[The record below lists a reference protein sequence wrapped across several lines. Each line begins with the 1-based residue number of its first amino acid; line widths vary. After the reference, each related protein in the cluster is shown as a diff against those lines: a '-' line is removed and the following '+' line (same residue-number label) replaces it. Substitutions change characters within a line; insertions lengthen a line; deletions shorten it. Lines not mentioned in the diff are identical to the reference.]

1 MAISHEEPHLN
12 RSEKQSVIGRVR
24 SERVDLARV
33 LKKHIG
39 IRRIVEEL
47 YPDSAHFIFELLQNA
62 EDTGSTEVDFVLT
75 NDGLSF
81 EHNGGP
87 FTERDILGI
96 TDVGE
101 GTKFDDVDTIGRF
114 GVGFKAVF
122 AYTESPRIWSP
133 TYSFQIDELV
143 LPSLLDDRS
152 ELNGNTR
159 FEFPF
164 NNPKKPKDVAFRE
177 VEDGLRALAES
188 TLLFLNHLQSVSWK
202 IGDREAGAVL
212 RIAHTE
218 NHIEVLKETNGST
231 TASSHYLRFTKPVE
245 ELLKETQHKV
255 AVAFALE
262 FLPDSKSFDQSLP
275 IAKQMRISPVQGEVA
290 VFFPAEKENSGLRF
304 HLHAPFVPELSR
316 ASIKDTPA
324 NEPLFEQLARLA
336 AISLHEIRDF
346 GLLTAD
352 FLSVL
357 PNKQESIPDRY
368 EAIRKRIIHAMD
380 TEALTPTHDK
390 FHAPAKFLLQAKAS
404 LKSLLS
410 ENDIEYLVDY
420 DDKAPRWAVGSTQ
433 KNNNIDRFID
443 SLAIRNW
450 GMDEFVQMLVDLA
463 SDETRYVLHAPYV
476 VQGPDSEF
484 MAWLSAKP
492 VEWHQQ
498 LYALLFSELA
508 PEGELYQLNDCQIV
522 RLFDGSYSVGSKS
535 FFPDD
540 GDQGDSALPCV
551 AVETYSTGRSKTQQH
566 NSRKF
571 LEEIGVR
578 VVGEAE
584 QVELILQ
591 QRYSYESEI
600 PDNKT
605 YRKDFR
611 RFVALLEKEPTTA
624 NLFNGHFVF
633 KSEDTKCGTP
643 DQWRT
648 PNEFY
653 LDTPYMHSGL
663 SAYYKALDDKAK
675 KFALDEALYKNV
687 GVSLKKIAAFAKAVG
702 AISELPV
709 STCSCYQ
716 NPEWSYLS
724 QVGGERHTSPIDQDY
739 EIKGLADLLKTPT
752 LALSMLVWQ
761 AMAAL
766 PKDGR
771 YLVATYRR
779 NASAGS
785 RQAASSLVHVLRAA
799 AWVPQGENSFVRPA
813 EASRELLPAGFP
825 FDLGQRWLKP
835 VKWGEEIIKRSEQ
848 QRGKETS
855 ARELGFSDLLSLE
868 RARRFAALPL
878 EDQERFL
885 TELER
890 NTDLELP
897 DHSPSNP
904 DRRAARVGEM
914 AAEAPERS
922 TEKRTRSVSVGRDEV
937 KAEAAQYLQQQ
948 YSVEGEVICQVCK
961 KQMPFKLDD
970 GTSYFEKVE
979 FLPELSRR
987 HHQNYL
993 GLCPNHAAMF
1003 KHANG
1008 SKDLMLAM
1016 FSEGRGNE
1024 LEVVLA
1030 QKDATVYFTKTHIAD
1045 LKKIIEIE
1053 ANEGLKFRLIS
1064 H

>member
-1 MAISHEEPHLN
+1 MTHDFLTVLAAKRQKYLD
-12 RSEKQSVIGRVR
+12 G
-24 SERVDLARV
+24 VDANEGDINLD
-33 LKKHIG
+33 IF
-39 IRRIVEEL
+39 EDF
-47 YPDSAHFIFELLQNA
+47 YPDKAHFVFEILQNA
-62 EDTGSTEVDFVLT
+62 EDAEASEVIFELSHEGCLVEHDGKRLFDAADVRSITGIHNSTKKNRPDQI
-75 NDGLSF
+75 GKW
-81 EHNGGP
+81 
-87 FTERDILGI
+87 GI
-96 TDVGE
+96 
-101 GTKFDDVDTIGRF
+101 
-114 GVGFKAVF
+114 GFKSVF
-122 AYTESPRIWSP
+122 VYTVTPEVHSGPYAFKIIRLIKPEPVKSSQSGP
-133 TYSFQIDELV
+133 KI
-143 LPSLLDDRS
+143 
-152 ELNGNTR
+152 TR
-159 FEFPF
+159 FWLPF
-164 NNPKKPKDVAFRE
+164 NHPEKRPDDAFNEVAA
-177 VEDGLRALAES
+177 GLRELSE
-188 TLLFLNHLQSVSWK
+188 TVLLFLSSVQSISWK
-202 IGDREAGAVL
+202 ITASTHGEVL
-212 RIAHTE
+212 RIEHTNE
-218 NHIEVLKETNGST
+218 HIEVLKQENGSV
-231 TASSHYLRFTKPVE
+231 ASSSHFLRFIRPAEGLEKQN
-245 ELLKETQHKV
+245 LGI
-255 AVAFALE
+255 AFNLE
-262 FLPDSKSFDQSLP
+262 PLPNVRTFDS
-275 IAKQMRISPVQGEVA
+275 RISLHKQARVVPTVGQVA
-290 VFFPAEKENSGLRF
+290 VFFPAKRETSGLKF
-304 HLHAPFVPELSR
+304 HVHIPGIPTPDR
-316 ASIKDTPA
+316 ASIKDTPE
-324 NEPLFEQLARLA
+324 NDTFFEQLATLSVEA
-336 AISLHEIRDF
+336 LSSIKELGF
-346 GLLTAD
+346 LTRE
-352 FLSVL
+352 FLEVL
-357 PNKQESIPDRY
+357 PNARDELGNTEDDKRFDQIRNSIVKAFDEQP
-368 EAIRKRIIHAMD
+368 
-380 TEALTPTHDK
+380 LTPTFTK
-390 FHAPAKFLLQAKAS
+390 THAPAKHLYQAKDA
-404 LKSLLS
+404 LKRLVSD
-410 ENDIEYLVDY
+410 EDIEVLIDGRGV
-420 DDKAPRWAVGSTQ
+420 APRWAANTDKEGTR
-433 KNNNIDRFID
+433 IHRFM
-443 SLAIRNW
+443 SGLALLEWRL
-450 GMDEFVQMLVDLA
+450 DDFVERLVDLA
-463 SDETRYVLHAPYV
+463 SEGTRCVSHAPYV

-551 AVETYSTGRSKTQQH
+551 AVETYSTGRNKTQQH
-566 NSRKF
+566 KSRKF

-591 QRYSYESEI
+591 QRYTYESEI

-624 NLFNGHFVF
+624 NLFKGHFVF
-633 KSEDTKCGTP
+633 KSENTKCGTP

-653 LDTPYMHSGL
+653 LDTPYMQSGL

-687 GVSLKKIAAFAKAVG
+687 GVSLKRIAAFAKVVG
-702 AISELPV
+702 AISELQV
-709 STCSCYQ
+709 STCRCYQ

-739 EIKGLADLLKTPT
+739 EIQGLADLLKTPT

-761 AMAAL
+761 TMAAL

-771 YLVATYRR
+771 HLVATYRR

-799 AWVPQGENSFVRPA
+799 AWVPQGEDSFLRPA

-825 FDLGQRWLKP
+825 FDLGQRWLKS
-835 VKWGEEIIKRSEQ
+835 VKWGEEIVKRSEQ

-878 EDQERFL
+878 EDQVRFL
-885 TELER
+885 TDLER
-890 NTDLELP
+890 ETGLELP
-897 DHSPSNP
+897 DHSPPNP
-904 DRRAARVGEM
+904 YRRAAGVGEM

-922 TEKRTRSVSVGRDEV
+922 TEKRSRSVSVGRDEV

-970 GTSYFEKVE
+970 GTSYFEKIE

-1008 SKDLMLAM
+1008 SKDFMLAM
-1016 FSEGRGNE
+1016 FSEVRDNE

-1045 LKKIIEIE
+1045 LKKIIEVE
-1053 ANEGLKFRLIS
+1053 ANRGLIFDDDDTGT
-1064 H
+1064 